1 MLLDIIGGLIM
12 LAMFMLFTSLTI
24 GLIVYNLP
32 DFFEKIHEYKEAWKG
47 FRGNN
52 DR

>member
-1 MLLDIIGGLIM
+1 MLLDIIGGLMM
-12 LAMFMLFTSLTI
+12 LTMFMLFTYLTI

-32 DFFEKIHEYKEAWKG
+32 EFFERIHECKEAWKE

>member
-12 LAMFMLFTSLTI
+12 LTMFMLFTSLTI

-32 DFFEKIHEYKEAWKG
+32 EFFEKIHECKEAWKE